1 MAIKMHL
8 KAILI
13 EYDKTGRFLYRQQ
26 TKADKVS
33 SRTLSGVR
41 QMRRKIRLYIAFFG
55 INR

>member
-1 MAIKMHL
+1 MAIKMNL